1 MITAQ
6 LWKPYESIKK
16 FVPQCEVRGKSVATI
31 LRRLATEDRFGTY
44 ALLVDRKDA
53 ICHALGAERLFLVV
67 NGVSNM
73 IHMVAPLFDLNQ
85 TLDDLVG
92 AELATALWDIYTLDW

>member
-1 MITAQ
+1 M
-6 LWKPYESIKK
+6 
-16 FVPQCEVRGKSVATI
+16 RGKSAATI

-67 NGVSNM
+67 NGDSIVTPALH
-73 IHMVAPLFDLNQ
+73 ILN
-85 TLDDLVG
+85 DNVDALVG